1 MKSIEYKEI
10 KYMLTV
16 KETASILSVSVHT
29 VYKLINEG
37 KLSSVRISS
46 RKTVIKAYEIE
57 RYLSEN

>member
-46 RKTVIKAYEIE
+46 RKTVIKADEIE